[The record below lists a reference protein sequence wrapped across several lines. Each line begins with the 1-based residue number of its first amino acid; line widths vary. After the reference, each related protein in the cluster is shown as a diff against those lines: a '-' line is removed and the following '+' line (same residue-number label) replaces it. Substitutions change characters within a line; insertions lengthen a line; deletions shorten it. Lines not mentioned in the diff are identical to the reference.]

1 MYFYLFRRSIHSV
14 FVIFLLMSLLFLLT
28 YIVGDPVHLMLGAE
42 APPEQIEALR
52 DDLGYS
58 RPIYVQY
65 ATFIRD
71 LVRTDF
77 GISIRERV
85 PAMELVLDRL
95 PKTLLLGAIAWVI
108 GVVGLPLGILAAH
121 KPRSLYDRT
130 VNILSFA
137 VVSIPEFWLALVLI
151 IIGAVMLGL
160 VPTSGFG
167 GYGSPIYWVLPAL
180 TLAPRVIGRNAQIT
194 RSAMAEEIGKHYVAT
209 ARAKG
214 LSDTV
219 VLYVHVLKNAAISIV
234 TLLGDELTFLLNGA
248 AVVEI
253 VFGWPGLG
261 HLIVNAITLRDLPV
275 ITACVFTFA
284 VMVISINFIVDLIY
298 TWLDPRVRYK

>member
-1 MYFYLFRRSIHSV
+1 MYFYVFRRSLHSV

-52 DDLGYS
+52 EDLGYNK
-58 RPIYVQY
+58 PIHLQY
-65 ATFIRD
+65 LNFMQD
-71 LVRTDF
+71 LVQADF
-77 GISIRERV
+77 GISIRERI

-130 VNILSFA
+130 VNTLSFA

-151 IIGAVMLGL
+151 IVGAEMLGI

-167 GYGSPIYWVLPAL
+167 GYSNPIYWVLPAL

-194 RSAMAEEIGKHYVAT
+194 RSAMADEIGKNYVAT
-209 ARAKG
+209 AQAKG

-284 VMVISINFIVDLIY
+284 LMVIGINFLVDLLY